1 MKKQN
6 QRFVFFL
13 TAFLMLVMACAV
25 SAQESTDPD
34 TGKTVQES
42 IVLKADGETISKTV
56 EEPIE
61 SEGTAVS
68 LSAVNQGSVTLT
80 AQDIFGI
87 QTGALIETESNG
99 TAVLNSYSIASEAAG
114 LSVYAE
120 SGKVNVHNEG
130 FIDGYRAVS
139 LINEGAEVDINA
151 GELDSVVGVS
161 ITASGGTT
169 KLESDDIYAEGYGVI
184 VDAAAENSAPV
195 VTVAVNGGISDQYAS
210 ESWEDEINEDPIEPI
225 ETQTEAKEAEGE
237 LSEESDPED
246 TWIEDD
252 DDFYWGDDS
261 WDGSWDDEVDPEEG
275 EDSLDSTTG
284 VQVSASGKGTAVTVD
299 VSGDITMGYG
309 NEVQSESEA
318 VVNVSVGGAVITD
331 SGNRIAAVD
340 KGKAVLTFGGD
351 ITAGGIALD
360 TYNDS
365 GELTVTAK
373 GEIAAADS
381 DEGDF
386 ETVGIYSA
394 SEGNGITTIQA
405 AEGILISSQE
415 EEMTAYGIAVGNAGG
430 KVSITSEKGLIVFG
444 DEAVGI
450 YVMNDPDANAF
461 GEEDETESE
470 PKAAKAWTEPETSII
485 IRGNVSADASNGASG
500 AELWNT
506 AGKTEL
512 LIYGDL
518 TSSETGLIVDTFDG
532 AFTDILVTGTLTGN
546 DAALVVNA
554 EADNDEKGE
563 NNLALTL
570 WKLNG
575 PVQNEDGTEN
585 KTAAENIRY
594 IVGIADEGEGK
605 IIPTDENGKKLP
617 VSHGYYYAKQGQ
629 RVYLAAAEGVRLIQ
643 VYNGKDEPTALPQD
657 DQGRYYID
665 VQPGGG
671 VWLSADT
678 AAAPASVPS
687 MEFFRIG
694 SLSWLMD
701 VQLPATGF
709 SSGHVTA
716 LPARPEALNYK
727 DTGFT
732 LQIPELDVEEKIV
745 TVPQMDERYPV
756 EWLGH
761 SVGLLE
767 QSSLPGKGVTVLTG
781 HNHLNTTETGPFL
794 FIGQMREGDRILLTD
809 ARDNLQAYK
818 VYGNYQIASDGFAS
832 IAEEVRENALILITC
847 EDESVDGGYL
857 HRRVVMAEPL

>member
-80 AQDIFGI
+80 AQDIFGT
-87 QTGALIETESNG
+87 QTGASIETESDG

-120 SGKVNVHNEG
+120 SGKVNVHNDG

-139 LINEGAEVDINA
+139 LINEGAEADIHA

-195 VTVAVNGGISDQYAS
+195 VTVTVNGGITDQYAS
-210 ESWEDEINEDPIEPI
+210 DSWENEINEDPIAPI
-225 ETQTEAKEAEGE
+225 ETQTEAKDAEGD
-237 LSEESDPED
+237 LSEETDPEGD
-246 TWIEDD
+246 WIEDD
-252 DDFYWGDDS
+252 DKFNWGDDN
-261 WDGSWDDEVDPEEG
+261 WDGSWDDEVDPDEG
-275 EDSLDSTTG
+275 EDPSGSTTG

-299 VSGDITMGYG
+299 VSGDVSMGYG

-331 SGNRIAAVD
+331 YGNRIAAVD
-340 KGKAVLTFGGD
+340 KGKAALTFGGD

-373 GEIAAADS
+373 GRIAATNT

-394 SEGNGITTIQA
+394 SEGNGTTTIQA
-405 AEGILISSQE
+405 AEGILVSSQE
-415 EEMTAYGIAVGNAGG
+415 EEMTVYGIAVDNAGG
-430 KVSITSEKGLIVFG
+430 KVSITSEKDLTVIG
-444 DEAVGI
+444 DKAVGV
-450 YVMNDPDANAF
+450 YVNNDPDVNAF
-461 GEEDETESE
+461 GEEDPESY
-470 PKAAKAWTEPETSII
+470 PKAADAGTEPETSII
-485 IRGNVSADASNGASG
+485 IQGNVSAELSNSSSG

-518 TSSETGLIVDTFDG
+518 TGSVTGLIVDTFDG
-532 AFTDILVTGTLTGN
+532 AFTDILVTGTISGSNQSFIVGKDVTSDHQLSLT
-546 DAALVVNA
+546 
-554 EADNDEKGE
+554 
-563 NNLALTL
+563 T
-570 WKLNG
+570 WKIALNG
-575 PVQNEDGTEN
+575 DTKAAKDSAGNANDDVEKNIKYIIKIDPKFADQLEAVKEDGT
-585 KTAAENIRY
+585 
-594 IVGIADEGEGK
+594 V
-605 IIPTDENGKKLP
+605 
-617 VSHGYYYAKQGQ
+617 
-629 RVYLAAAEGVRLIQ
+629 
-643 VYNGKDEPTALPQD
+643 
-657 DQGRYYID
+657 
-665 VQPGGG
+665 
-671 VWLSADT
+671 
-678 AAAPASVPS
+678 
-687 MEFFRIG
+687 
-694 SLSWLMD
+694 
-701 VQLPATGF
+701 
-709 SSGHVTA
+709 
-716 LPARPEALNYK
+716 
-727 DTGFT
+727 
-732 LQIPELDVEEKIV
+732 
-745 TVPQMDERYPV
+745 
-756 EWLGH
+756 
-761 SVGLLE
+761 LE
-767 QSSLPGKGVTVLTG
+767 QSHDYPVALLGEKIYVRAKDSSELT
-781 HNHLNTTETGPFL
+781 E
-794 FIGQMREGDRILLTD
+794 R
-809 ARDNLQAYK
+809 
-818 VYGNYQIASDGFAS
+818 
-832 IAEEVRENALILITC
+832 
-847 EDESVDGGYL
+847 SV
-857 HRRVVMAEPL
+857 

>member
-6 QRFVFFL
+6 QWFIFFL
-13 TAFLMLVMACAV
+13 TVFLMLVMACAV
-25 SAQESTDPD
+25 SAQENADAD
-34 TGKTVQES
+34 TGKTVQED
-42 IVLKADGETISKTV
+42 IVLRADGETISKTV

-80 AQDIFGI
+80 AQDIYGT
-87 QTGALIETESNG
+87 QTGASIETESDG
-99 TAVLNSYSIASEAAG
+99 TVVLNSYSIASEAAG

-120 SGKVNVHNEG
+120 SGKVNVHNDG

-139 LINEGAEVDINA
+139 LINEGAEADIHA
-151 GELDSVVGVS
+151 GELDSVIGVS

-184 VDAAAENSAPV
+184 VDAAAEISAPV
-195 VTVAVNGGISDQYAS
+195 VTVTVNGGITDQYAS
-210 ESWEDEINEDPIEPI
+210 DSWEDEIIEDPIDPI
-225 ETQTEAKEAEGE
+225 ETQTEAKDAEGD
-237 LSEESDPED
+237 LSEETDPEGD
-246 TWIEDD
+246 WIEDD
-252 DDFYWGDDS
+252 DDFDWGDDN
-261 WDGSWDDEVDPEEG
+261 WDGSWDDEVDPDEG
-275 EDSLDSTTG
+275 EDSSGSTTG

-299 VSGDITMGYG
+299 VSGDVSMGYG

-318 VVNVSVGGAVITD
+318 VVNVSVDGAVITD
-331 SGNRIAAVD
+331 YGNRIAAVD
-340 KGKAVLTFGGD
+340 KGKAALTFGSD

-373 GEIAAADS
+373 GEIAATNT

-386 ETVGIYSA
+386 DTVGIYSA
-394 SEGNGITTIQA
+394 SDGNGTTTIQA
-405 AEGILISSQE
+405 AEGILVSSQE
-415 EEMTAYGIAVGNAGG
+415 EEMTVYGIAVDNAGG
-430 KVSITSEKGLIVFG
+430 KVSITSEKDLTVIG
-444 DEAVGI
+444 DKAVGV
-450 YVMNDPDANAF
+450 YVNNDPDVNAF
-461 GEEDETESE
+461 GEDSESY
-470 PKAAKAWTEPETSII
+470 PKAADAGTEPETSII
-485 IRGNVSADASNGASG
+485 IQGNVSAEVSNSSSG

-518 TSSETGLIVDTFDG
+518 TGSETGLIVDTFES
-532 AFTDILVTGTLTGN
+532 AFTDILVTGTLSGE
-546 DAALVVNA
+546 DAALVVNE
-554 EADNDEKGE
+554 EADNDEQGE
-563 NNLALTL
+563 DNLALTL

-575 PVQNEDGTEN
+575 PVQNDDGTEN

-594 IVGIADEGEGK
+594 IVGIADGQERQ

-629 RVYLAAAEGVRLIQ
+629 RVCLTPAEGFRLIQ
-643 VYNGKDEPTALPQD
+643 AYNGKDDPTALPQD
-657 DQGRYYID
+657 DQGRFYLD

-678 AAAPASVPS
+678 AAAPAPVPS
-687 MEFFRIG
+687 MQFFRIG
-694 SLSWLMD
+694 GLPWLID

-732 LQIPELDVEEKIV
+732 LQIPELDVEERIV
-745 TVPQMDERYPV
+745 TVPQMDGSYPV

-794 FIGQMREGDRILLTD
+794 FIGQMKEGDRILLAD
-809 ARDNLQAYK
+809 ARDNLQVYK

-832 IAEEVRENALILITC
+832 IAEEVRENALVLITC